1 MLIRIYSGL
10 DLNWELNRNLKGFI
24 MKPWRLS
31 FSACRSRLQPSFQ
44 RIIFLVVGY
53 YLSKLRH

>member
-10 DLNWELNRNLKGFI
+10 DLNWEAFI

-53 YLSKLRH
+53 YSSKLRH